1 MKQEFTIKGMTCNHC
16 VARVEESV
24 KNLDGVKKVKVNL
37 KKESGSVKFDE
48 AVLSADDIVLAIKAA
63 GYEAEVN

>member
-16 VARVEESV
+16 VARVEDSV

-48 AVLSADDIVLAIKAA
+48 AVLSAGDIVAAIKAA